1 MLKDL
6 LKTLEMPKNLDTLFD
21 TKAKDSE
28 IKFNQDKCIK
38 WLSKKV
44 TLLEALLTKKAN
56 NAALET
62 KSKVK
67 VDPGT
72 SKVEAFELI
81 GQYLNK
87 NLASLLR
94 KELKLASPLDTN
106 DNNKMSKRVKTE
118 EVKEEP
124 APINQ
129 ETTIIQ

>member
-1 MLKDL
+1 MLKDS
-6 LKTLEMPKNLDTLFD
+6 LKTLEMPTNLDTLFD
-21 TKAKDSE
+21 TKTKDSE
-28 IKFNQDKCIK
+28 IKFNQDKCMK
-38 WLSKKV
+38 WLSNKV
-44 TLLEALLTKKAN
+44 ALLEAFLTKKAS

-67 VDPGT
+67 VDT
-72 SKVEAFELI
+72 KNSKVEAFELV

-87 NLASLLR
+87 NLAGLLR

-106 DNNKMSKRVKTE
+106 DNNNMSKRVKTE

-124 APINQ
+124 VPIQQ